1 MRVSLTTVFVFAIA
15 MQAAAQNI
23 PASPVFDTQTAIAS
37 PSQGVT
43 SFMPVRTTLAA
54 PVKPTKPR
62 VFDRKFLVL
71 AGIATAATVLD
82 VATTTHCMSTYANC
96 QEGNPLLGSHPS
108 QAKLY
113 GVSFSML
120 GGQLLASA
128 WMRRKTP
135 NGKLW
140 MVPQIV
146 ATAGHGLAAALSE
159 PCINSAVSRT
169 LRGLEAGTRGSCE
182 LSIVRTCSGPT
193 PAQFER

>member
-1 MRVSLTTVFVFAIA
+1 
-15 MQAAAQNI
+15 
-23 PASPVFDTQTAIAS
+23 
-37 PSQGVT
+37 
-43 SFMPVRTTLAA
+43 MPVSTTLAT
-54 PVKPTKPR
+54 PVKPTRPG

-71 AGIATAATVLD
+71 AGIATAATLLD
-82 VATTTHCMSTYANC
+82 VATTTHCISTYANC

-140 MVPQIV
+140 LVPQIV
-146 ATAGHGLAAALSE
+146 ATAGHGLAAALNFRTMHQLGSQQNPARLEAERGVAVSSRSSE
-159 PCINSAVSRT
+159 PVPVQPLHNSKDDT
-169 LRGLEAGTRGSCE
+169 QT
-182 LSIVRTCSGPT
+182 
-193 PAQFER
+193 